1 MFYIN
6 FTAGTQ
12 IPRTSW
18 KSWVWSIFLPWRQ
31 IRLQSLSEAFHPKLW
46 REGSHSPCPLWR
58 QEISLHYVWQT
69 VRDGEDGNSFYWF
82 LFFRFKEST
91 HLRKHLYTHTGE
103 RPHFCA
109 LCSKGFQTSSDLKRH
124 KKTRVHQEKVEQA
137 GQSALAAS
145 TAPQPDLNL
154 EYNDWSENSQNTEE
168 KDQANF
174 TVSTNSTSTSLPFS
188 HPDTGSDHGLVA
200 VTTNS
205 TNFINQ
211 NTQPYTNNHHSQ
223 DQKPLW
229 SPDVGDA
236 TISSLMLSPNLISN
250 TVSPASLQVQNCSLP
265 STTLDLSD
273 IKWGI
278 LDQEP
283 VKRETSVATEKQ
295 MTIQNIQ
302 WNRQFTQLP
311 RYVSNYI
318 VGKVQS
324 SDDKLRQPWLYIL
337 PYLSK
342 VPLLITIMEE
352 YTNPWQQQQELQ
364 PLLFFPLKSVE
375 QHSDIEFSQKFNSNY
390 IASNHSPDIHLYLVN
405 SNNKQTK
412 CFQFI

>member
-1 MFYIN
+1 M
-6 FTAGTQ
+6 
-12 IPRTSW
+12 
-18 KSWVWSIFLPWRQ
+18 
-31 IRLQSLSEAFHPKLW
+31 
-46 REGSHSPCPLWR
+46 
-58 QEISLHYVWQT
+58 
-69 VRDGEDGNSFYWF
+69 
-82 LFFRFKEST
+82 
-91 HLRKHLYTHTGE
+91 
-103 RPHFCA
+103 
-109 LCSKGFQTSSDLKRH
+109 
-124 KKTRVHQEKVEQA
+124 
-137 GQSALAAS
+137 
-145 TAPQPDLNL
+145 LNYL
-154 EYNDWSENSQNTEE
+154 
-168 KDQANF
+168 
-174 TVSTNSTSTSLPFS
+174 
-188 HPDTGSDHGLVA
+188 
-200 VTTNS
+200 
-205 TNFINQ
+205 
-211 NTQPYTNNHHSQ
+211 
-223 DQKPLW
+223 
-229 SPDVGDA
+229 
-236 TISSLMLSPNLISN
+236 
-250 TVSPASLQVQNCSLP
+250 SLQV
-265 STTLDLSD
+265 TTLDLSD

-311 RYVSNYI
+311 RYVSNHI